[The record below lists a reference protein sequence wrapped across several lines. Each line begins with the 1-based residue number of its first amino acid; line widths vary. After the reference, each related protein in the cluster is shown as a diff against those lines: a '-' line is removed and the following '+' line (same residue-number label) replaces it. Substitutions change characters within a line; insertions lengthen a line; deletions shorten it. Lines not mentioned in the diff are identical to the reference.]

1 MTNGY
6 LQDVRG
12 CESACGLQFGI
23 IGLRDTSM
31 VRGNNLVRGAIC
43 VTEERGLLINPM
55 LQQPSLIVVSVF
67 AS

>member
-1 MTNGY
+1 VPMTNGY

-23 IGLRDTSM
+23 IGLH